1 MVRYGYMTYPQ
12 RMYTYALRV
21 NTRSAPHIRC
31 ATGSC
36 ITYRRFP
43 SSDTRSAEII
53 SILMD
58 ALHILTDASGTT
70 PSLNTLRG
78 LAISTHTFA
87 RCWQHARGLRL
98 ALAFIRPT
106 LATCSGSTPHIGIH
120 SPGVGNTLGGYTSY
134 WHSYIHPTL
143 AIRSGVASSNPMLAT
158 CLRTMLTC

>member
-1 MVRYGYMTYPQ
+1 MLARQ
-12 RMYTYALRV
+12 RIY
-21 NTRSAPHIRC
+21 TRSAETISVPTDKLSPQFTILLARQR
-31 ATGSC
+31 S
-36 ITYRRFP
+36 Y
-43 SSDTRSAEII
+43 TRSAEII

-58 ALHILTDASGTT
+58 TLHILTDASGTT

-143 AIRSGVASSNPMLAT
+143 ATRSGVASSDPMLAT